1 MQHHGAG
8 LRKLLK
14 NNDLVEQLSNDF
26 RKAEID
32 KSEQSMLEYVAKL
45 TLLPWT
51 MEKSDVENL
60 RENGF
65 SDEAILDINQVAA
78 YYAFVN
84 RLADGLGVELEDF
97 NEADKKKRI

>member
-1 MQHHGAG
+1 M
-8 LRKLLK
+8 
-14 NNDLVEQLSNDF
+14 VEHLINDF

-32 KSEQSMLEYVAKL
+32 KSEQAMLEYVAKL

-65 SDEAILDINQVAA
+65 SDEAILDINQVTT

-84 RLADGLGVELEDF
+84 RLADGLGVELEGF
-97 NEADKKKRI
+97 NEANKKNESKPESTF